1 VLSSLVCPNSSW
13 DSPEILR
20 AAVDQGRLRPPQRVR
35 TVRGRIEGD
44 RALVKVLR
52 WRRNARR
59 NFAVVSPLA
68 RGLIRALTS
77 ASNRRRLR
85 MELKTVPIEKPADI
99 NFILGQSHFIKTI
112 EDLHEAIVQT
122 VPQMKFGIAFCES
135 SGPALV
141 RWTGN
146 DEELLDLAKK
156 NALALGCGHCFII
169 FMSSGFPINI
179 LNTIKAVPEVCA
191 IYCATGNPVEVI
203 VAETDSG
210 RGILGVIDGMKSK
223 GIETE
228 SDIAARKQMLRK
240 FGYKL

>member
-1 VLSSLVCPNSSW
+1 
-13 DSPEILR
+13 
-20 AAVDQGRLRPPQRVR
+20 
-35 TVRGRIEGD
+35 
-44 RALVKVLR
+44 
-52 WRRNARR
+52 
-59 NFAVVSPLA
+59 
-68 RGLIRALTS
+68 
-77 ASNRRRLR
+77 
-85 MELKTVPIEKPADI
+85 MELTTIPIEKPADI

-146 DEELLDLAKK
+146 DGELTDLAKR
-156 NALALGCGHCFII
+156 NALTLGCGHCFII
-169 FMSSGFPINI
+169 FMSGGFPINI
-179 LNTIKAVPEVCA
+179 LNTIKAVPEVCG
-191 IYCATGNPVEVI
+191 IYCATANPVQVI
-203 VAETDSG
+203 VADAAEG
-210 RGILGVIDGMKSK
+210 RGILGVIDGVKSK